1 MALVDVP
8 GPAAGADPA
17 RIEITDHLGVWLG
30 GEGLGSS
37 VTDLQQTGV
46 GQVLEALETSE
57 RLRFCFLVIRET
69 VKNGHN

>member
-1 MALVDVP
+1 MALVDVL

-46 GQVLEALETSE
+46 GQVLEALET
-57 RLRFCFLVIRET
+57 F
-69 VKNGHN
+69 